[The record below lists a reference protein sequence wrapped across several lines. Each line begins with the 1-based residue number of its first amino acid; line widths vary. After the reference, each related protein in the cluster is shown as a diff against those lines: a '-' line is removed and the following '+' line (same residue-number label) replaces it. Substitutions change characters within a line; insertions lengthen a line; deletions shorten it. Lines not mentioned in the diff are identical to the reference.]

1 MSSLLIL
8 LRKRCL
14 MKIQVLSDLHID
26 HSNYKLE
33 NSIADVIV
41 IAGDLFED
49 YSQAPQFFEALPK
62 KPVIIVLG
70 NHDYYNKS
78 ISQAVSELKA
88 IAKKHNH
95 IHILEKDHID
105 INGVR
110 FIGCTLWTDFKIM
123 GAFFEKEAKS
133 WCSEHVGDL
142 ALIKKKESGMHPWSV
157 EDMCKEHEL
166 SVRYLEHMLLKEPFS
181 GERVVVTHF
190 APHIKSVPMDNLIG
204 AYIASD
210 QERLMGFSAYWIHG
224 HIHHVN
230 NYELHGTK
238 VISNPRGNSRLFN
251 QSPDKNFIRVKIFD
265 IAN

>member
-1 MSSLLIL
+1 
-8 LRKRCL
+8 
-14 MKIQVLSDLHID
+14 MKVQILSDLHID

-33 NSIADVIV
+33 ESSADVIV

-49 YSQAPQFFEALPK
+49 YSQAPLFFGSLPR

-78 ISQAVSELKA
+78 IPQAVQELKG
-88 IAKKHNH
+88 IASKYPH
-95 IHILEKDHID
+95 IHILEKEHID

-123 GAFFEKEAKS
+123 GSFYEKEAKS
-133 WCSEHVGDL
+133 WCASHVGDFS
-142 ALIKKKESGMHPWSV
+142 LIKKQSNSFQPWTV
-157 EDMCKEHEL
+157 EDMCVEHEK
-166 SVRYLEHMLLKEPFS
+166 SVQYLEHMLLREPFA

-230 NYELHGTK
+230 NYDLHGTK
-238 VISNPRGNSRLFN
+238 VLSNSRGNSKLFN
-251 QSPDKNFIRVKIFD
+251 QSPDKNFKRVQLVD
-265 IAN
+265 I